1 MEFIKKEPKIFII
14 SGKARSGKNE
24 ISKISA
30 DSLFGMIEI
39 SKIIER
45 YYSNKKCITISF
57 GYYIKDYAKRIS
69 DWDGSEETK
78 PRELLQHLGIEL
90 VRNKINKRLFID
102 RILEDIEIFSYFYDI
117 IVISD
122 VRLLDEI
129 TILKENYPD
138 SISIRVVRNNYENNL
153 TEEQKNH
160 LTETDLDNFNDF
172 DYIVNNDDN
181 LELKI
186 IEILSEV

>member
-1 MEFIKKEPKIFII
+1 MEFIKRNPKIFVI

-24 ISKISA
+24 ISKI
-30 DSLFGMIEI
+30 IEK
-39 SKIIER
+39 S
-45 YYSNKKCITISF
+45 YSNKKCITISF

-78 PRELLQHLGIEL
+78 PRDLLQHLGIEL
-90 VRNKINKRLFID
+90 VRNKIDKRLFID
-102 RILEDIEIFSYFYDI
+102 RILQDIEIFSYFYDI
-117 IVISD
+117 IIISD

-138 SISIRVVRNNYENNL
+138 SISIRVIRNNYENNL

-160 LTETDLDNFNDF
+160 LTEIDLDEYTDF
-172 DYIVNNDDN
+172 DYIIENDQD
-181 LELKI
+181 LENKVKD
-186 IEILSEV
+186 ILSEV

>member
-1 MEFIKKEPKIFII
+1 MNFIKRNPKIFLL
-14 SGKARSGKNE
+14 SGKARSGKN
-24 ISKISA
+24 
-30 DSLFGMIEI
+30 EI

-90 VRNKINKRLFID
+90 VRNKIDKRLFID
-102 RILEDIEIFSYFYDI
+102 RILQDIEIFSYFYDI
-117 IVISD
+117 IIVSD
-122 VRLLDEI
+122 ARLLDEI
-129 TILKENYPD
+129 TILKEKYPN
-138 SISIRVVRNNYENNL
+138 SVSIRVVRNNFENNL

-160 LTETDLDNFNDF
+160 LTETDLDNFTDF

>member
-1 MEFIKKEPKIFII
+1 MNFIKRNPKIFLL
-14 SGKARSGKNE
+14 SGKARSGKN
-24 ISKISA
+24 
-30 DSLFGMIEI
+30 EI

-57 GYYIKDYAKRIS
+57 GYYIKDYAKKIS

-90 VRNKINKRLFID
+90 VRNKIDKRLFID
-102 RILEDIEIFSYFYDI
+102 RILQDIEIFSYFYDI

-138 SISIRVVRNNYENNL
+138 STSIRVVRNNYENNL

>member
-1 MEFIKKEPKIFII
+1 MNFIKRNPKIFLL
-14 SGKARSGKNE
+14 SGKARSGKN
-24 ISKISA
+24 
-30 DSLFGMIEI
+30 EI

-78 PRELLQHLGIEL
+78 PRELLQQLGIEL
-90 VRNKINKRLFID
+90 VRNKIDKRLFID
-102 RILEDIEIFSYFYDI
+102 RILQDIEIFSYFYDI

-129 TILKENYPD
+129 TILKENYAD
-138 SISIRVVRNNYENNL
+138 STSIRVVRNNYENNL
-153 TEEQKNH
+153 TKEQKNH

>member
-1 MEFIKKEPKIFII
+1 MNFIKRNPKIFLL
-14 SGKARSGKNE
+14 SGKARSGKN
-24 ISKISA
+24 
-30 DSLFGMIEI
+30 EI

-90 VRNKINKRLFID
+90 VRNKIDKRLFID
-102 RILEDIEIFSYFYDI
+102 RILQDIEIFSYFYDI

>member
-1 MEFIKKEPKIFII
+1 MEFIKRDPKIFII

-24 ISKISA
+24 ISKI
-30 DSLFGMIEI
+30 
-39 SKIIER
+39 IER
-45 YYSNKKCITISF
+45 YNSQKKCITISF

-69 DWDGSEETK
+69 DWDGREETK
-78 PRELLQHLGIEL
+78 PRELLQQLGIEL
-90 VRNKINKRLFID
+90 VRNKIDKRLFID
-102 RILEDIEIFSYFYDI
+102 RILQDIEIFSYFYDI
-117 IVISD
+117 IIISD

-138 SISIRVVRNNYENNL
+138 SISIRVIRNNYDNKL
-153 TEEQKNH
+153 TNEQKNH
-160 LTETDLDNFNDF
+160 LTETNLDSYNDF

>member
-1 MEFIKKEPKIFII
+1 MNFIKRNPKIFLL
-14 SGKARSGKNE
+14 SGKARSGKN
-24 ISKISA
+24 
-30 DSLFGMIEI
+30 EI

-57 GYYIKDYAKRIS
+57 GYYIKDYVKRIS

-90 VRNKINKRLFID
+90 VRNKIDKRLFID
-102 RILEDIEIFSYFYDI
+102 RILQDIEIFSYFYDI

-138 SISIRVVRNNYENNL
+138 STSIRVVRNNYENNL

>member
-1 MEFIKKEPKIFII
+1 MNFIKRNPKIFLL
-14 SGKARSGKNE
+14 SGKARSGKN
-24 ISKISA
+24 
-30 DSLFGMIEI
+30 EI

-78 PRELLQHLGIEL
+78 PRELLQRLGIEL
-90 VRNKINKRLFID
+90 VRNKIDKRLFID
-102 RILEDIEIFSYFYDI
+102 RILQDIEIFSYFYDI

-138 SISIRVVRNNYENNL
+138 STSIRVVRNNYENNL

>member
-1 MEFIKKEPKIFII
+1 MEFIKREPKIFII

-24 ISKISA
+24 ISKI
-30 DSLFGMIEI
+30 IEK
-39 SKIIER
+39 S
-45 YYSNKKCITISF
+45 YSNKKCITISF

-90 VRNKINKRLFID
+90 VRNKIDKRLFID
-102 RILEDIEIFSYFYDI
+102 RILQDIEIFSYFYDI

-138 SISIRVVRNNYENNL
+138 STSIRVVRNNYENNL

>member
-1 MEFIKKEPKIFII
+1 MEFIKRNPKIFII

-24 ISKISA
+24 ISKI
-30 DSLFGMIEI
+30 IEK
-39 SKIIER
+39 S
-45 YYSNKKCITISF
+45 YSNKKCITISF

-78 PRELLQHLGIEL
+78 PRDLLQRLGIEL

-102 RILEDIEIFSYFYDI
+102 RILQDIEIFSYFYDI
-117 IVISD
+117 IVVSD

-129 TILKENYPD
+129 TILKKIYPN
-138 SISIRVVRNNYENNL
+138 STSIRVVRNNYQNNL

-160 LTETDLDNFNDF
+160 LTEIDLDNYNDF
-172 DYIVNNDDN
+172 DYIIENDDK
-181 LELKI
+181 LEEKVI
-186 IEILSEV
+186 KILSEV